1 MGNPVST
8 SGSAVFSKRTA
19 IFPGFWVLPGLARR
33 APALE
38 VRCLFPST
46 QDKPSS
52 YLFPGRGVSGL
63 HVEIQL
69 GPCVIRMHSS
79 PLLRSE
85 AGKGA
90 PGCIVYANAAQRSHL
105 GSGFR
110 TYSLNQSEKQASIA
124 TRVNRTHPARTSGA
138 RGATAQAGWTLWR
151 SPGPLSA
158 LSLPWIFLGA
168 SGGPSSALEEERG
181 AHGSLLRL
189 GGL

>member
-19 IFPGFWVLPGLARR
+19 VFPGFWVLPGLARR
-33 APALE
+33 APALG

-63 HVEIQL
+63 RVGIQF
-69 GPCVIRMHSS
+69 GPCAIRTLSS

-85 AGKGA
+85 PGKGT
-90 PGCIVYANAAQRSHL
+90 PRCIVYANAGQRSHL

-110 TYSLNQSEKQASIA
+110 TYSLNHSERQASIA

-138 RGATAQAGWTLWR
+138 RRAVPATSQAGWMLWR
-151 SPGPLSA
+151 PPGPLSA

-168 SGGPSSALEEERG
+168 SSGPSSALEEERG
-181 AHGSLLRL
+181 VRSE
-189 GGL
+189 